1 MVPTIAPDSM
11 GYMAIATKER
21 DRIQDNMPSPIL
33 NIVSQPGTPGSSTAA
48 SAASSS
54 GNDAEV
60 GFQFSDVKK
69 SSFSY
74 ALLSP
79 NLKNRVSFNGIGL
92 DVAWHPHLR
101 EAGKYR
107 ADSSSDRVWS
117 RECNRQG

>member
-1 MVPTIAPDSM
+1 M

-69 SSFSY
+69 KLIFICTLISKPKKS
-74 ALLSP
+74 
-79 NLKNRVSFNGIGL
+79 GII
-92 DVAWHPHLR
+92 
-101 EAGKYR
+101 
-107 ADSSSDRVWS
+107 
-117 RECNRQG
+117 